1 MYERS
6 VKRLEDPELIGA
18 LVGALL
24 KAGYGRETIEEALI
38 RQAPVDLDLLAECYQ
53 KLTQASAAMHAD
65 VSRPAVPGAQR
76 AA

>member
-24 KAGYGRETIEEALI
+24 KAGYGRETIETALI
-38 RQAPVDLDLLAECYQ
+38 RQAPIDLDILADCYSR
-53 KLTQASAAMHAD
+53 LTAASAAMHDESGSVVKA
-65 VSRPAVPGAQR
+65 AVR
-76 AA
+76 HAA